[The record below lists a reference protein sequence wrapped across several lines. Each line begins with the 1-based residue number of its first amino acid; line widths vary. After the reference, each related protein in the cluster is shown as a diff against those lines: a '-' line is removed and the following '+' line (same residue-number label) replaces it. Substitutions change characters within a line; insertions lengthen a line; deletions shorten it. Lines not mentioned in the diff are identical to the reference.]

1 MGHLFVELR
10 RRNDVTCAI
19 VLDKQLRPEQ
29 CALGAA
35 EIAAAKLP

>member
-10 RRNDVTCAI
+10 RRNDVTCA
-19 VLDKQLRPEQ
+19 VALDEQFVPERS
-29 CALGAA
+29 ALGPA